1 MTRSNFVAAAGSALC
16 VALLATI
23 YGYPAQAQNA
33 VATKA
38 TPDAYDWNNR
48 PPDPRFKADIL
59 VVVAHPDDEI
69 MVAAYLARE
78 IYDQH
83 KRVAVVFQNPGDG
96 GNNDVGPDSLH
107 GRSARARSIHS
118 DWRCRDH

>member
-83 KRVAVVFQNPGDG
+83 KRVAVV
-96 GNNDVGPDSLH
+96 
-107 GRSARARSIHS
+107 
-118 DWRCRDH
+118 